1 LVERHDADL
10 IFTTTHKAK
19 GQEYDHVEML
29 QDDFLTRADL
39 SRALKQKGDE
49 ANPLKLREEVNVYYV
64 AATRAKHSIKLAPF

>member
-1 LVERHDADL
+1 
-10 IFTTTHKAK
+10 
-19 GQEYDHVEML
+19 ML